1 VWYIYVVECRDGS
14 LYCGI
19 SKDVTARV
27 KKHNAGTGAKYT
39 RSRRPVKLRAF
50 AAVSEKK
57 SPALKA
63 EHRFKKLHKSKKWVY
78 IRAGMDVFLSENA
91 VVDGHD
97 PRIDGSAK
105 HEGKL
110 GSRTTPQPLEQN

>member
-1 VWYIYVVECRDGS
+1 MWYIYVVECCDGS

-27 KKHNAGTGAKYT
+27 QKHNSGSGAKYT
-39 RSRRPVKLRAF
+39 RSRRPVKLIAS

-91 VVDGHD
+91 VVDGHN
-97 PRIDGSAK
+97 PRIDGSTK

-110 GSRTTPQPLEQN
+110 SPGTAP